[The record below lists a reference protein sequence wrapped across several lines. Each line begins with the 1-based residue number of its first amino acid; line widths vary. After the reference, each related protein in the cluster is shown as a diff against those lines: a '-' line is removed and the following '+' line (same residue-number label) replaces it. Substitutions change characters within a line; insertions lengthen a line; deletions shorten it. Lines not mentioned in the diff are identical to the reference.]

1 MELEQQVKILT
12 VDDNPVN
19 LFLISTIV
27 KKICPDAIVY
37 EAKNGVEALEYY
49 KQNAPDLLFLGLKLP
64 DIHGLEVAKIIRAT
78 DSDKRTPIVVV
89 SANNAEESGYDA
101 SSNLIDDF
109 VDKPIK
115 YDSLKAI
122 IDKFILD

>member
-27 KKICPDAIVY
+27 KKICPHAIVY
-37 EAKNGVEALEYY
+37 EAKNGAEALEYY
-49 KQNAPDLLFLGLKLP
+49 KQNAPDLLFLDLKLP

-122 IDKFILD
+122 IDKFI

>member
-37 EAKNGVEALEYY
+37 EAKNGAEALEYY
-49 KQNAPDLLFLGLKLP
+49 KQNAPDLLFLDLKLP
-64 DIHGLEVAKIIRAT
+64 DIHGLKVAKIIRAT
-78 DSDKRTPIVVV
+78 DSGKRTPIVVV

-122 IDKFILD
+122 IDKFI

>member
-37 EAKNGVEALEYY
+37 EAKNGAEALEYY
-49 KQNAPDLLFLGLKLP
+49 KQNAPDLLFLDLKLP

-122 IDKFILD
+122 IGKFI

>member
-1 MELEQQVKILT
+1 MELEEQIKILT

-37 EAKNGVEALEYY
+37 EAKNGAEALEYY
-49 KQNAPDLLFLGLKLP
+49 KQNAPDLLFLDLKLP

-78 DSDKRTPIVVV
+78 DSGKRTPIVVV